1 MVDIIDL
8 KLDVV
13 SGCETGQMK
22 INAVLFDMFDTLMMI
37 ERDHAFYSPSLK
49 QAYVYVRERGVK
61 TTFREFERAY
71 VKARDALYAEAD
83 QKMEEPHFNLRI
95 ANALTQLGYSYP
107 VSSDVVIG
115 ATNAFCEAFMK
126 YVRVDEAAI
135 ASLKK
140 LHGKYRLGIVSN
152 FAIPECVTKL
162 LNEYGLT
169 ELFDVIIVSGAVN
182 KRKPSPEI
190 YRKALDVLGVRA
202 QNAVFVGDTADA
214 DIAGPKSIGMRTV
227 YIERRAQEMPKDAC
241 PDQTI
246 KTMSDLLPAL
256 ERC

>member
-1 MVDIIDL
+1 
-8 KLDVV
+8 
-13 SGCETGQMK
+13 MK
-22 INAVLFDMFDTLMMI
+22 IKAILFDMFDTLMMI
-37 ERDHAFYSPSLK
+37 KRNHAFYNPSLR
-49 QAYVYVRERGVK
+49 QAYAYVKERGVK
-61 TTFREFERAY
+61 TTFREFEKAY
-71 VKARDALYAEAD
+71 VEARDSLYAKAD
-83 QKMEEPHFNLRI
+83 AKMEEPHFNLRI
-95 ANALTQLGYSYP
+95 ANALTKLGYSYS

-126 YVRVDEAAI
+126 YVCVDEAAI
-135 ASLKK
+135 ASLRK
-140 LHGKYRLGIVSN
+140 LHGKYKLGIVSN
-152 FAIPECVTKL
+152 FAIPECVTRL
-162 LNEYGLT
+162 LDEHGLI

-190 YRKALDVLGVRA
+190 YKKALDTLRVRA

-227 YIERRAQEMPKDAC
+227 YIERRAQEIPKDAC